1 MSLPELSPLSRSGG
15 VAGDRFVVRVATER
29 DVDAFH
35 ALVIEADG
43 ALERHA
49 ESTDASRATIERT
62 GRSLA
67 GEASDAERSYLLLL
81 EDAVSGEV
89 AGCVQLVCSIGLDQ
103 PFYDYRLGKIVH
115 SSSRLKSYRCHD
127 VLYLCND
134 LTGCSELHSLY
145 VRGNARRMGGAAML
159 TKAAQLF
166 IAGRLAEFA
175 PRTIIEMHGVRD
187 PNHTSPFWEAVGRHF
202 FKVDQRGAERLVAQG
217 NKAFIAELM
226 PKHPVY
232 LALLPESA
240 QITVGGIHPD
250 VAALA
255 SLLEQDGFH
264 FESHVD
270 IFDAGMVLEAHT
282 RTLNGVANS
291 CEIVTDTGDLGEGA
305 HAWWLAA
312 GEGED
317 FRVAAG
323 AGVLVG
329 ECLSMSPEV
338 MRRLGIAAGGRGR
351 ALSMTNA

>member
-1 MSLPELSPLSRSGG
+1 MPELTPHSMPGE
-15 VAGDRFVVRVATER
+15 RFVVRVANAG

-49 ESTDASRATIERT
+49 ESIDASRATIARSL
-62 GRSLA
+62 RSLA

-81 EDAVSGEV
+81 ENTARGEV

-115 SSSRLKSYRCHD
+115 SSSRLKSWRCHD

-145 VRGNARRMGGAAML
+145 VRRDTRGQGGAALL

-166 IAGRLAEFA
+166 IATRPAEFA

-187 PNHTSPFWEAVGRHF
+187 PDDTSPFWEAVGRHF

-217 NKAFIAELM
+217 RKAFIAELM

-232 LALLPESA
+232 LSLLPDNA
-240 QITVGGIHPD
+240 QATVGGIHPV
-250 VAALA
+250 VAGLVP
-255 SLLEQDGFH
+255 LLEQDGFH
-264 FESHVD
+264 FENHVD

-291 CEIVTDTGDLGEGA
+291 RELVVEAGEATAGA
-305 HAWWLAA
+305 QSWWLAG
-312 GEGED
+312 GEGEG

-323 AGVLVG
+323 AGALAG
-329 ECLSMSPEV
+329 ECLSLPSEAL
-338 MRRLGIAAGGRGR
+338 RRLGMTAGGKVR
-351 ALSMTNA
+351 ALAATAA

>member
-1 MSLPELSPLSRSGG
+1 MSRPEQVSLSAS
-15 VAGDRFVVRVATER
+15 AGRFTVRVARADDEA
-29 DVDAFH
+29 AFH

-49 ESTDASRATIERT
+49 ESPEASRATLERVE
-62 GRSLA
+62 RSLA
-67 GEASDAERSYLLLL
+67 GKAGDAERGYLLLL
-81 EDAVSGEV
+81 EDCASGEV
-89 AGCVQLVCSIGLDQ
+89 VGCVQLVCSIGLDQ

-145 VRGNARRMGGAAML
+145 VRRDARGTGGAALL

-187 PNHTSPFWEAVGRHF
+187 PDDTSPFWEAVGRHF

-217 NKAFIAELM
+217 RKAFIAELM

-232 LALLPESA
+232 LSLLPESA
-240 QITVGGIHPD
+240 QSTVGGIHPD
-250 VAALA
+250 IAGLA
-255 SLLEQDGFH
+255 PLLEQDGFH
-264 FESHVD
+264 FENHVD

-291 CEIVTDTGDLGEGA
+291 RELVVEEGGPA
-305 HAWWLAA
+305 ERADSWWIAAGSGTSFRMAVAA
-312 GEGED
+312 GEVIED
-317 FRVAAG
+317 R
-323 AGVLVG
+323 LR
-329 ECLSMSPEV
+329 LSTDTL
-338 MRRLGIAAGGRGR
+338 RRLGVESGAPVR
-351 ALSMTNA
+351 ALGAT

>member
-1 MSLPELSPLSRSGG
+1 MSRHEQASLPAS
-15 VAGDRFVVRVATER
+15 AGRFIVRVAR
-29 DVDAFH
+29 ADDAAAFH

-49 ESTDASRATIERT
+49 ESPEASRATLERVE
-62 GRSLA
+62 RSLA
-67 GEASDAERSYLLLL
+67 GKASDAERGYMLLL
-81 EDAVSGEV
+81 EDCASGEV

-115 SSSRLKSYRCHD
+115 SSSRLQSWRCHD

-145 VRGNARRMGGAAML
+145 VRRDARGMGGAALL

-175 PRTIIEMHGVRD
+175 PRTIIEMHGVRGPD
-187 PNHTSPFWEAVGRHF
+187 DTSPFWEAVGRHF

-217 NKAFIAELM
+217 RKAFIAELM

-232 LALLPESA
+232 LSLLPESA
-240 QITVGGIHPD
+240 QATVGGIHPV
-250 VAALA
+250 VAGLVP
-255 SLLEQDGFH
+255 LLEQDGFH
-264 FESHVD
+264 FENHVD

-282 RTLNGVANS
+282 RTLNGVAS
-291 CEIVTDTGDLGEGA
+291 SRILAAEEGDPGAAA

-312 GEGED
+312 GNGGD
-317 FRVAAG
+317 FRMCLGSGVADADR
-323 AGVLVG
+323 LL
-329 ECLSMSPEV
+329 LSPDTLH
-338 MRRLGIAAGGRGR
+338 RLGVGAHADVI
-351 ALSMTNA
+351 ALSAG

>member
-1 MSLPELSPLSRSGG
+1 MSRHEQASLPAS
-15 VAGDRFVVRVATER
+15 AGRFIVRVAR
-29 DVDAFH
+29 ADDAAAFH

-49 ESTDASRATIERT
+49 ESPEASRATLERVE
-62 GRSLA
+62 RSLA
-67 GEASDAERSYLLLL
+67 GKASDAERGYMLLL
-81 EDAVSGEV
+81 EDCASGEV

-115 SSSRLKSYRCHD
+115 SSSRLQSWRCHD

-145 VRGNARRMGGAAML
+145 VRRAARGMGGAALL

-175 PRTIIEMHGVRD
+175 PRTIIEMHGVRGPD
-187 PNHTSPFWEAVGRHF
+187 DTSPFWEAVGRHF

-217 NKAFIAELM
+217 RKAFIAELM

-232 LALLPESA
+232 LSLLPESA
-240 QITVGGIHPD
+240 QATVGGIHPV
-250 VAALA
+250 VAGLVP
-255 SLLEQDGFH
+255 LLEQDGFH
-264 FESHVD
+264 FENHVD

-291 CEIVTDTGDLGEGA
+291 RELLADADEAGEGA
-305 HAWWLAA
+305 QTWWLAA
-312 GEGED
+312 GEGEG
-317 FRVAAG
+317 FRVMVGAG
-323 AGVLVG
+323 APEG
-329 ECLSMSPEV
+329 ECLSISPEV
-338 MRRLGIAAGGRGR
+338 MRRLGMVAGGKVR
-351 ALSMTNA
+351 ALAV

>member
-1 MSLPELSPLSRSGG
+1 MSLPELSTLSRAARRPDG
-15 VAGDRFVVRVATER
+15 RFVVRVATAR

-49 ESTDASRATIERT
+49 ESLDANRTTIERT
-62 GRSLA
+62 ERSLA
-67 GEASDAERSYLLLL
+67 GTASDAERSYLLLL

-145 VRGNARRMGGAAML
+145 VRGGARGQGGGAQL
-159 TKAAQLF
+159 IKAAQLF
-166 IAGRLAEFA
+166 VAGRLPEFA
-175 PRTIIEMHGVRD
+175 PRTIIEMHGVRGPD
-187 PNHTSPFWEAVGRHF
+187 DASPFWEAVGRHF

-217 NKAFIAELM
+217 RKAFIAELM

-232 LALLPESA
+232 LSLLPESA
-240 QITVGGIHPD
+240 QATVGSMHPD
-250 VAALA
+250 IAALA
-255 SLLEQDGFH
+255 PLLEKDGFH
-264 FESHVD
+264 FENHVD

-291 CEIVTDTGDLGEGA
+291 CEVVAEAAEPGEDA
-305 HAWWLAA
+305 QSWWLAA
-312 GEGED
+312 GEGEG
-317 FRVAAG
+317 FRVTAAPG
-323 AGVLVG
+323 RFAGDRLILSPDVL
-329 ECLSMSPEV
+329 
-338 MRRLGIAAGGRGR
+338 RRLGAPAGTLVR
-351 ALSMTNA
+351 ALSAA

>member
-1 MSLPELSPLSRSGG
+1 MSLPEQVPLSAS
-15 VAGDRFVVRVATER
+15 AGRFIVRVAR
-29 DVDAFH
+29 ADDAAAFH

-49 ESTDASRATIERT
+49 ESPEASRATLERVE
-62 GRSLA
+62 RSLA
-67 GEASDAERSYLLLL
+67 GKASDAERGYLLLL
-81 EDAVSGEV
+81 EDCASGEV
-89 AGCVQLVCSIGLDQ
+89 VGCVQLVCSIGLDQ

-115 SSSRLKSYRCHD
+115 SSSRLKSYRCHE

-145 VRGNARRMGGAAML
+145 VRRDARGMGGAALL

-187 PNHTSPFWEAVGRHF
+187 PDDTSPFWEAVGRHF

-217 NKAFIAELM
+217 RKAFIAELM

-232 LALLPESA
+232 LSLLPESA
-240 QITVGGIHPD
+240 QSTVGGIHPD
-250 VAALA
+250 IAGLA
-255 SLLEQDGFH
+255 PLLEQDGFH
-264 FESHVD
+264 FENHVD

-291 CEIVTDTGDLGEGA
+291 REFLAGAGEPADGA
-305 HAWWLAA
+305 QRWCVAA
-312 GEGED
+312 GEGEGFCMTAAPGSLAAD
-317 FRVAAG
+317 RLILSPDILSRLGASAG
-323 AGVLVG
+323 ASV
-329 ECLSMSPEV
+329 
-338 MRRLGIAAGGRGR
+338 R
-351 ALSMTNA
+351 ALGAE

>member
-1 MSLPELSPLSRSGG
+1 MSRHEQVSLPAS
-15 VAGDRFVVRVATER
+15 AGRFIVRVAR
-29 DVDAFH
+29 ADDAAAFH

-49 ESTDASRATIERT
+49 ESPEASRATLERVE
-62 GRSLA
+62 RSLA
-67 GEASDAERSYLLLL
+67 GEASDAERGYLLLL
-81 EDAVSGEV
+81 EDCASGEV
-89 AGCVQLVCSIGLDQ
+89 VGCVQLECSIGLDQ

-115 SSSRLKSYRCHD
+115 SSSRLKSYRCHE

-145 VRGNARRMGGAAML
+145 VRRDARGMGGAEQL

-166 IAGRLAEFA
+166 IATRLAEFA

-187 PNHTSPFWEAVGRHF
+187 PDDTSPFWEAVGRHF

-217 NKAFIAELM
+217 RKAFIAELM

-232 LALLPESA
+232 LSLLPESA
-240 QITVGGIHPD
+240 QSTVGGIHPE

-255 SLLEQDGFH
+255 RLLEQDGFH
-264 FESHVD
+264 FENHVD

-291 CEIVTDTGDLGEGA
+291 REVVVEEGDSVAGA
-305 HAWWLAA
+305 GSWWIAA
-312 GEGED
+312 GEGPG
-317 FRVAAG
+317 FRMSAAV
-323 AGVLVG
+323 GVLI
-329 ECLSMSPEV
+329 EDRLSLSPDTL
-338 MRRLGIAAGGRGR
+338 RRLGAESGAAVR
-351 ALSMTNA
+351 ALGAT

>member
-1 MSLPELSPLSRSGG
+1 MSRHEQASLPAS
-15 VAGDRFVVRVATER
+15 AGRFIVRVAR
-29 DVDAFH
+29 ADDAAAFH

-49 ESTDASRATIERT
+49 ESPEASRAALERV

-67 GEASDAERSYLLLL
+67 GEASDAERGYLLLL
-81 EDAVSGEV
+81 EDRASGEV
-89 AGCVQLVCSIGLDQ
+89 VGCVQLACSIGLDQ

-145 VRGNARRMGGAAML
+145 VRRDARGMGGAEQL

-166 IAGRLAEFA
+166 IATHLAEFA
-175 PRTIIEMHGVRD
+175 PRTIIEMHGVRGAD
-187 PNHTSPFWEAVGRHF
+187 DTSPFWEAVGRHF

-217 NKAFIAELM
+217 RKAFIAELM

-232 LALLPESA
+232 LSLLPESA
-240 QITVGGIHPD
+240 QVTVGGIHPE

-255 SLLEQDGFH
+255 RLLEQDGFH
-264 FESHVD
+264 FENHVD

-291 CEIVTDTGDLGEGA
+291 RELAVEEGEP
-305 HAWWLAA
+305 AA
-312 GEGED
+312 GSESWWIASGSGAS
-317 FRVAAG
+317 FRMAAAAG
-323 AGVLVG
+323 VFIEDRLRA
-329 ECLSMSPEV
+329 SPETL
-338 MRRLGIAAGGRGR
+338 RRLGAESGAPVR
-351 ALSMTNA
+351 ALIRA